1 MIKSSYKYI
10 LTELKHHAPF
20 TAISTIVALVLFA
33 LISRF
38 VIHGHM
44 SHDHASHNNIV
55 GSFFHAMH
63 PLHILFSA
71 TATTAM
77 FWRYEKNLK
86 KAIAVGLGGSLLICA
101 AGDIVFPYFGGLL
114 MGTNPELHLCILK
127 HPETILPFAIL
138 GVLIGIFAVNKITGR
153 RVSTF
158 THSAHVFVSIFATM
172 FYLTSFGGLNFLS
185 YPIQT
190 FVIISF
196 SVVIPCCISD
206 IVFPLLM
213 QKNKLLKTHNNCC
226 H

>member
-20 TAISTIVALVLFA
+20 TIISTIVSLVLFG
-33 LISRF
+33 
-38 VIHGHM
+38 VIARLFLQGHE
-44 SHDHASHNNIV
+44 HTHNNTI
-55 GSFFHAMH
+55 GMLFHTMH

-77 FWRYEKNLK
+77 FWRHEKNLI

-138 GVLIGIFAVNKITGR
+138 GVLIGIIAVNKITGR
-153 RVSTF
+153 RVSIF
-158 THSAHVFVSIFATM
+158 SHSAHVFVSIFATM
-172 FYLTSFGGLNFLS
+172 FYLTSFGGVDFLS

-190 FVIISF
+190 FIIISF

-206 IVFPLLM
+206 IVFPLLI
-213 QKNKLLKTHNNCC
+213 QKNKMLKTHNNCC